1 MFSFPT
7 CYLQVVLSILFLFLS
22 CQVRCTLVPRCTER
36 LEILKEFENGIK
48 KNRTFNPNIHI
59 YNQEL
64 KKLDN
69 IEKKYLDIE
78 GKANEEYEECQD
90 FISKRGSSTESDETF
105 FKNLSGSKNF
115 HNFNLKCKNKKKKA
129 FYYC

>member
-1 MFSFPT
+1 MLNHGNTLSFNNQNKILVKKTSLKSKEKGNFSK
-7 CYLQVVLSILFLFLS
+7 
-22 CQVRCTLVPRCTER
+22 

-48 KNRTFNPNIHI
+48 KNRTFNQNIHI

-69 IEKKYLDIE
+69 IEKKYLKIE
-78 GKANEEYEECQD
+78 GKANEEDEECQD

-115 HNFNLKCKNKKKKA
+115 H
-129 FYYC
+129 